1 MHASFPVAGFN
12 RLVLLGAVLLL
23 GVGGM
28 GCESK
33 EPPSSYVARVGSHY
47 LTADGL
53 NRRLK
58 GMGAVPDS
66 AKARQQVIE
75 QWVTQTLLYREAQR
89 LNLESV
95 DSVQQELEQ
104 QRRSVLRT
112 ALKNRLYNEADLEPT
127 PQEVRTYFERHK
139 EQLRLRE
146 SYVNARYLATE
157 RPAAAQTVRQ
167 RLQTLSPQ
175 ADSTWDRLVRD
186 HAADTL
192 QAQRLSRRFLP
203 ERRLL
208 QQLPFRP
215 AQLDALENGDTAPLV
230 KADGRYH
237 VLRLDRRLPEGTEPR
252 LEWFAPEIR
261 RRLRIRARK
270 QTYAHEVERL
280 RTEAQAND
288 ALDTP

>member
-1 MHASFPVAGFN
+1 MHASFPVASFN

-23 GVGGM
+23 GVGGI
-28 GCESK
+28 GCESD

-47 LTADGL
+47 LTADEL
-53 NRRLK
+53 NRRLV

-66 AKARQQVIE
+66 SAARQQIIE

-89 LNLESV
+89 LNLKSV

-112 ALKNRLYNEADLEPT
+112 ALKNRLYNEADLAPT

-139 EQLRLRE
+139 EKLRLRE
-146 SYVNARYLATE
+146 PYINARYLAAE
-157 RPAAAQTVRQ
+157 RPAAAQTVRR
-167 RLQTLSPQ
+167 RLQTLSPE
-175 ADSTWDRLVRD
+175 ADSTWVRLVRD

-192 QAQRLSRRFLP
+192 QARRLSRRFLP

-215 AQLDALENGDTAPLV
+215 DQLRALEEGDTAPIV
-230 KADGRYH
+230 ENNGRYH
-237 VLRLDRRLPEGTEPR
+237 VFRLDRRIPEGTEPR
-252 LEWFAPEIR
+252 LEWLEPEIR

-270 QTYAHEVERL
+270 QTYTHEVERL

>member
-1 MHASFPVAGFN
+1 MHASFPVASFN

-23 GVGGM
+23 GVGGI
-28 GCESK
+28 GCESD

-47 LTADGL
+47 LTADEL
-53 NRRLK
+53 DRRLK
-58 GMGAVPDS
+58 GMGSVLDS
-66 AKARQQVIE
+66 SEARQQIIE
-75 QWVTQTLLYREAQR
+75 QWVTQMLLYREAQR

-104 QRRSVLRT
+104 QRRSTLRT
-112 ALKNRLYNEADLEPT
+112 ALKNRLYDEADLEPT
-127 PQEVRTYFERHK
+127 PQEVRTYFVRHK

-146 SYVNARYLATE
+146 PYVNARYLAIE

-175 ADSTWDRLVRD
+175 ADSTWDRLVRT

-203 ERRLL
+203 ERRLV

-215 AQLDALENGDTAPLV
+215 AQLDILREGDTAPV
-230 KADGRYH
+230 VESDGRYH
-237 VLRLDRRLPEGTEPR
+237 VLRLDRRIPEGTEPR
-252 LEWFAPEIR
+252 LEWLEPEIR

-280 RTEAQAND
+280 RTKAQAND

>member
-1 MHASFPVAGFN
+1 MHASFPVASFN

-23 GVGGM
+23 GVGGI
-28 GCESK
+28 GCESD

-47 LTADGL
+47 LTADEL

-58 GMGAVPDS
+58 GMGSVLDS
-66 AKARQQVIE
+66 SEARQQIIE
-75 QWVTQTLLYREAQR
+75 QWVTQMLLYREAQR

-104 QRRSVLRT
+104 QRRSTLRT
-112 ALKNRLYNEADLEPT
+112 ALKNRLYDEADLEPT

-146 SYVNARYLATE
+146 PYVNARYLAIE

-175 ADSTWDRLVRD
+175 ADSTWDRLVRT

-203 ERRLL
+203 ERRLV

-215 AQLDALENGDTAPLV
+215 AQLNVLREGDTTPV
-230 KADGRYH
+230 VESDGRYH
-237 VLRLDRRLPEGTEPR
+237 VLRLDRRIPEGTEPR
-252 LEWFAPEIR
+252 LEWLEPEIR

-270 QTYAHEVERL
+270 QIYAHEVERL
-280 RTEAQAND
+280 RTKAQAND